1 MKTRRRIVR
10 LYNKAA
16 KKSCISSS
24 RIYRDPKCELE
35 GGYFGMNLNVDITLS
50 DKQLKLIEDQTRI
63 ELEEALE
70 SGKLDNYIRET
81 VKSIIKQI
89 VNEEIQ
95 TKNYRARISDKV
107 TRVLLDEGII
117 EEETYA

>member
-1 MKTRRRIVR
+1 
-10 LYNKAA
+10 
-16 KKSCISSS
+16 
-24 RIYRDPKCELE
+24 
-35 GGYFGMNLNVDITLS
+35 MNLNVDITLS

-95 TKNYRARISDKV
+95 TKNYRARISNKV